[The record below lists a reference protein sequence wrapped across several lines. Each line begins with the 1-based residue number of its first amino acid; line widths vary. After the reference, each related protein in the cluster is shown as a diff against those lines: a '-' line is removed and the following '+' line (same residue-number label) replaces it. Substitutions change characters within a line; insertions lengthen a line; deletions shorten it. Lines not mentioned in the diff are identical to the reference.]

1 MTTVA
6 DATAQR
12 RNDALSPA
20 ARRAIFGAWLGFFVD
35 QFDIYLPVIALAP
48 AAIYFQPKNLDPALA
63 ATIYFS
69 IFAATL
75 IGRPVGAVIF
85 GNFAD
90 TIGRKQSAM
99 IAVGGFGVITF
110 LIAILPGYQN
120 WGLTVLLILILL
132 RFIDGVFLGGEY
144 TAASPL
150 AMEYA
155 PRSKRGLVGAL
166 IQVGYPCAYVGIS
179 LITLFMLGI
188 LSAKGLNSPYVQWGW
203 RIPFFAGSLLALAF
217 VIYYHFFVP
226 ESELW
231 EKSKEAAASGSEK
244 TEAPLKQL
252 FRGDNL
258 RSLVQVFVLM
268 TGVWLTLQSVLSTL
282 PAVLIQ
288 QKKLPP
294 TTATTGLLIANVL
307 LAFGYIGA
315 GLLSQRVGRRLLFIA
330 YGVLSAT
337 VAPVLYVMLV
347 DSPGTVTPLVLAAIV
362 TVLVIS
368 VWGFVTTYI
377 TERFHTGV
385 RASGYGVGYS
395 LAVILPALYAY
406 YMLGLG
412 NFIPYKYTQI
422 VLLAIGGL
430 FIIVGAVIGPETKD
444 LDFASEVTRPEA
456 ESEALARREP
466 AARPAREPA

>member
-6 DATAQR
+6 DATTQQ

-48 AAIYFQPKNLDPALA
+48 AAIYFQPKNLDPSLA

-75 IGRPVGAVIF
+75 IGRPVGAIIF

-90 TIGRKQSAM
+90 TIGRKRSAM
-99 IAVGGFGVITF
+99 VAVGGFGVITF
-110 LIAILPGYQN
+110 LIAILPGYQS

-132 RFIDGVFLGGEY
+132 RFVDGVFLGGEY

-179 LITLFMLGI
+179 LVTLFMLSI

-217 VIYYHFFVP
+217 VVYYHFFVP

-258 RSLVQVFVLM
+258 RNLAQVFVLM

-288 QKKLPP
+288 QKKLPA

-315 GLLSQRVGRRLLFIA
+315 GLLSQRVGRRLLFIV

-395 LAVILPALYAY
+395 LAVVLPALYAY

-412 NFIPYKYTQI
+412 NFLPYKYTQI
-422 VLLAIGGL
+422 VLLALGGL
-430 FIIVGAVIGPETKD
+430 FMIVGAVMGPETKD
-444 LDFASEVTRPEA
+444 LDFASEEITPEA
-456 ESEALARREP
+456 ESEVSARREP
-466 AARPAREPA
+466 AARPARGSA

>member
-1 MTTVA
+1 MSSVA
-6 DATAQR
+6 GPIDQR
-12 RNDALSPA
+12 RDESLSPA
-20 ARRAIFGAWLGFFVD
+20 ARRAIFGAWFGFFVD

-48 AAIYFQPKNLDPALA
+48 AIIYFQPKNLPTALS

-69 IFAATL
+69 VFAATL
-75 IGRPVGAVIF
+75 IGRPIGAIIF

-90 TIGRKQSAM
+90 KIGRKRSAM

-110 LIAILPGYQN
+110 LVAILPGYET
-120 WGLTVLLILILL
+120 WGLTVLYVLVAL

-166 IQVGYPCAYVGIS
+166 IQVGYPIAYIAIS
-179 LITLFMLGI
+179 LVALVMLG
-188 LSAKGLNSPYVQWGW
+188 LLPAKGLHSPYVQWGW
-203 RIPFFAGSLLALAF
+203 RVPFFAGAVLALVF
-217 VIYYHFFVP
+217 VVYYYFFVP

-231 EKSKEAAASGSEK
+231 EESEK
-244 TEAPLKQL
+244 SSAPLKEL
-252 FRGDNL
+252 FSGQNFRN
-258 RSLVQVFVLM
+258 LVQVFVLM
-268 TGVWLTLQSVLSTL
+268 TGIWLTLQAVLSTL
-282 PAVLIQ
+282 PSVLIQ
-288 QKKLPP
+288 QKKLPA
-294 TTATTGLLIANVL
+294 TDVTTGLLIANVF
-307 LAFGYIGA
+307 LAFGYLAA
-315 GLLSQRVGRRLLFIA
+315 GLLSQRFGRRLMFILF
-330 YGVLSAT
+330 GVCSAT
-337 VAPVLYVMLV
+337 VSPILYILLV
-347 DSPGTVTPLVLAAIV
+347 NSTGLMTALVLATVV

-412 NFIPYKYTQI
+412 TFMPYKYTQI
-422 VLLAIGGL
+422 VLLALGGVL
-430 FIIVGAVIGPETKD
+430 TVVGAVIGPETKD
-444 LDFASEVTRPEA
+444 LEFQADAPREEVPERVPSA
-456 ESEALARREP
+456 AR
-466 AARPAREPA
+466 RPARGSV

>member
-1 MTTVA
+1 MTSIAGTIG
-6 DATAQR
+6 QR
-12 RNDALSPA
+12 REEALSPV

-48 AAIYFQPKNLDPALA
+48 ASIYFQPKNLPASLT

-75 IGRPVGAVIF
+75 IGRPIGAVIF

-90 TIGRKQSAM
+90 AIGRKLSAM

-110 LIAILPGYQN
+110 IIAILPGYES
-120 WGLTVLLILILL
+120 WGLGVLVLLILL
-132 RFIDGVFLGGEY
+132 RFVDGIFLGGEY

-155 PRSKRGLVGAL
+155 PRTKRGLVGAL
-166 IQVGYPCAYVGIS
+166 IQVGYPCAYVAIS
-179 LITLFMLGI
+179 LVTLLMLSA
-188 LSAKGLNSPYVQWGW
+188 LPAKGLHSPYVQWGW
-203 RIPFFAGSLLALAF
+203 RIPFFVGALLALAF
-217 VIYYHFFVP
+217 VLYYQFFVP

-231 EKSKEAAASGSEK
+231 EKSEK
-244 TEAPLKQL
+244 TTAPLKAL
-252 FRGDNL
+252 FSGENFRN
-258 RSLVQVFVLM
+258 LVQVFVLM
-268 TGVWLTLQSVLSTL
+268 TGVWLTLQAVLSTL
-282 PAVLIQ
+282 PSVLIQ
-288 QKKLPP
+288 QKHLPA
-294 TTATTGLLIANVL
+294 TSVTTGLLIANVV
-307 LAFGYIGA
+307 LAFGYLVA
-315 GLLSQRVGRRLLFIA
+315 GLASQRVGRKPLFIA
-330 YGVLSAT
+330 FGLCSAT
-337 VAPVLYVMLV
+337 VSPLLYVLLV
-347 DSPGTVTPLVLAAIV
+347 NSSGLLAALALATVV

-422 VLLAIGGL
+422 VLLAIGGIL
-430 FIIVGAVIGPETKD
+430 MVIGAVMGPETRD
-444 LDFASEVTRPEA
+444 IDFTTDVRPEA
-456 ESEALARREP
+456 RVEPRRVTRT
-466 AARPAREPA
+466 A